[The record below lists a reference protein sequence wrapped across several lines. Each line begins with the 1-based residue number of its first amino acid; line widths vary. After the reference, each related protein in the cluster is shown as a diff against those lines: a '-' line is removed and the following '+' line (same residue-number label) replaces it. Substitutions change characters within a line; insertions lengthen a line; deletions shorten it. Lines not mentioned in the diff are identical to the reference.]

1 MEEYRIVAEVEGT
14 RHVWNGWR
22 FIQSHHTEDN
32 GEVYWTLEQAQEEWT
47 KARGG
52 FYKTFDSE
60 QNREKAMY
68 VEHRTM
74 ATFAI
79 DCSHLNR

>member
-1 MEEYRIVAEVEGT
+1 MEEYRIVAEVDGT
-14 RHVWNGWR
+14 RHVWDGRR
-22 FIQSHHTEDN
+22 FMQSHHSEDN
-32 GEVYWTLEQAQEEWT
+32 GEVYCTLEQAWEDWRN
-47 KARGG
+47 AIGA
-52 FYKTFDSE
+52 FHLTFDSGFSS
-60 QNREKAMY
+60 RCAY